1 MITKEIMSSYDMN
14 PYAILSKSLKG
25 MPATNAQY
33 TVHVH
38 VLCLKKTDLHVH
50 VRNTNLKRNMRILM
64 YTAKTLSDF
73 TALSLHEETER

>member
-25 MPATNAQY
+25 MTATNAQY

-38 VLCLKKTDLHVH
+38 VLCLKKTDLHVS
-50 VRNTNLKRNMRILM
+50 NTNLKCNMRILM

>member
-33 TVHVH
+33 TVHVYMY
-38 VLCLKKTDLHVH
+38 VLCLKKTDLHVS
-50 VRNTNLKRNMRILM
+50 NTNLKRNMRILM

>member
-25 MPATNAQY
+25 MPATNTQY

-38 VLCLKKTDLHVH
+38 VFCLKKTDSNV
-50 VRNTNLKRNMRILM
+50 
-64 YTAKTLSDF
+64 YS
-73 TALSLHEETER
+73 

>member
-33 TVHVH
+33 TLHVQ
-38 VLCLKKTDLHVH
+38 VLCLKKTDLHV
-50 VRNTNLKRNMRILM
+50 RNTNLKCNMRILMYM

-73 TALSLHEETER
+73 TALSLQQETER